1 MVGKV
6 LIAGASGVVGSSAI
20 VAFLESGWEVV
31 ALSRR
36 PPDLRPAGS
45 LTHLNLDLTDKG
57 DCARL
62 ADIEG
67 VSHVAFAAVS
77 EAPGLISGW
86 FDADQMQRNLAMLV
100 NCLEPLLAGKARLKH
115 VSIMQGTK
123 AYGLHI
129 HSLDIPARERAPR
142 DPHDNFY
149 WLQEDYLKDL
159 SSRFSFD
166 YTIMRPP
173 MVMGGAY
180 GAVMN
185 VAVVLGIYAAI
196 CREEGR
202 PFCFPGGPSYVTEA
216 CDARLLGE
224 ALVWAAQAPQASNQH
239 FNITNGDVFEWRSM
253 WPAIADTLGVEIGP
267 ASPES
272 LAQLLPSKAD
282 VWNDI
287 VRKHRLRQIG
297 IEALL
302 GESHFVTDFL
312 FAHGLD
318 ATPAPAFVS
327 TVKLRKAGFTQ
338 VCDTED
344 MFRYWLS
351 SLIDRRIIPPRVG

>member
-1 MVGKV
+1 
-6 LIAGASGVVGSSAI
+6 
-20 VAFLESGWEVV
+20 
-31 ALSRR
+31 
-36 PPDLRPAGS
+36 
-45 LTHLNLDLTDKG
+45 
-57 DCARL
+57 
-62 ADIEG
+62 
-67 VSHVAFAAVS
+67 
-77 EAPGLISGW
+77 
-86 FDADQMQRNLAMLV
+86 
-100 NCLEPLLAGKARLKH
+100 
-115 VSIMQGTK
+115 
-123 AYGLHI
+123 
-129 HSLDIPARERAPR
+129 
-142 DPHDNFY
+142 
-149 WLQEDYLKDL
+149 
-159 SSRFSFD
+159 
-166 YTIMRPP
+166 
-173 MVMGGAY
+173 
-180 GAVMN
+180 
-185 VAVVLGIYAAI
+185 
-196 CREEGR
+196 
-202 PFCFPGGPSYVTEA
+202 
-216 CDARLLGE
+216 
-224 ALVWAAQAPQASNQH
+224 
-239 FNITNGDVFEWRSM
+239 M

-297 IEALL
+297 MEALL